1 MSRSTKSTKAAKPT
15 PDYDTS
21 FAISARGLTK
31 AFGRRKALD
40 NVSFDLPQ
48 SAFLSIFGH
57 NGAGKTTL
65 LRALST
71 LSPVTDGS
79 AGVLGYDLREE
90 AEDIRRRIGLISH
103 NSMLYN
109 DLTAEENLLFYARM
123 YGISDPQKRAL
134 ELLRAVELDHRRMDV
149 VRTFSRGMTQRL
161 AIARALICDP
171 ELIFLDEP
179 YSGLDPHAVEV
190 FDGLIAGV
198 REGRTVVM
206 VSHDLDKG
214 FSMCT
219 HVLMLQ
225 RGKVELFAPRS
236 ELDFEEFSR
245 RYHASVGMGV
255 A

>member
-1 MSRSTKSTKAAKPT
+1 MAHKQDKPT
-15 PDYDTS
+15 IEVDPAL
-21 FAISARGLTK
+21 AIRARGLTK
-31 AFGRRKALD
+31 TFGRRKAID
-40 NVSFDLPQ
+40 DVSFDLPRG
-48 SAFLSIFGH
+48 AFLSIFGH

-71 LSPVTDGS
+71 LSPVTEGS
-79 AGVLGYDLREE
+79 ALVLGLDLRED
-90 AEDIRRRIGLISH
+90 AEEIRHRVGLISH
-103 NSMLYN
+103 NTMLYG

-123 YGISDPQKRAL
+123 YGVENPERRAL

-161 AIARALICDP
+161 AIARALVCDP

-190 FDGLIAGV
+190 FDGLIESV
-198 REGRTVVM
+198 RENRTLVM

-214 FSMCT
+214 FAMCT
-219 HVLMLQ
+219 HALMLH
-225 RGKVELFAPRS
+225 RGKVELFARKD
-236 ELDFEEFSR
+236 ELEPGEFEE
-245 RYHASVGMGV
+245 RYRTSVGMGV